1 MRAESFAS
9 KPIVDGEGGLGDRAA
24 QGEVSL
30 TPTSASIVRSFHR
43 AGRIRV
49 PGDAR
54 SRPGVVPC
62 VTGILL
68 PGSMDG
74 VALTARLRAT
84 ERTKHTPIIILTA
97 CAFQSDREHA
107 WHAGCDVFLTKPCLP
122 NELLCEVRRLLAASK
137 PRHHK
142 LITTIRRFSRKA
154 VPRAGNPAA
163 VPRAGNRTP
172 HCGPTAL
179 FTLADMAR
187 RMVRA

>member
-1 MRAESFAS
+1 LLVQSSRDDGLEMYAESLRYH
-9 KPIVDGEGGLGDRAA
+9 G
-24 QGEVSL
+24 L
-30 TPTSASIVRSFHR
+30 TPIAVST
-43 AGRIRV
+43 GN
-49 PGDAR
+49 DALTLA
-54 SRPGVVPC
+54 PNADII
-62 VTGILL
+62 VTGIVL

-74 VALTARLRAT
+74 VELTARLRGAD
-84 ERTKHTPIIILTA
+84 RTKHTPIIFLTA
-97 CAFQSDREHA
+97 CAFQSDRERA
-107 WHAGCDVFLTKPCLP
+107 RRAGCDVFLTKPCLP

-154 VPRAGNPAA
+154 VRRAGNPAA